1 MVRTNA
7 DLASIWGVRM
17 HKRKGMSEIKNIGFI
32 STRFAGTDG
41 VSLETGKWAEVLE
54 ELGYS
59 CFYFAGE
66 LDRPEERCMLCPKAH
81 FNHPEISSISDA
93 VFGNITRSEDVT
105 ERIRTVKRELTY
117 DVRSFIRTFQ
127 IDIMIVENAFAIPMN
142 IPLGLALTD
151 VVAETAI
158 PTVAHNHDFFWERK
172 RFLVNSVWDYLNK
185 AFPPRHPFIRQVVI
199 NSEARSQLAFR
210 RGAAAIIIP
219 NVMNYAKPPPPPDD
233 YACDVREAFDVA
245 EDQYLVLQPTRIV
258 QRKGIEHAIEL
269 VRRLGTRGI
278 KAKLVIS
285 HACGDEGDGYERR
298 VREYSELLG
307 VNTLFVSDLIGDE
320 RGTTADGRKVYTL
333 FDVYPHTDLVTYPST
348 YEGFGNAF
356 LEAVYF
362 KKPIVINTYSIYAT
376 DIKPKGFKLIEM
388 DEYIGED
395 TLSKIVDILEDKA
408 KAQDMA
414 ERNYNVAKRFYS
426 YANLRRKLKFVLS
439 DFFGEE

>member
-1 MVRTNA
+1 MT
-7 DLASIWGVRM
+7 
-17 HKRKGMSEIKNIGFI
+17 KRKRITQINNIGFV
-32 STRFAGTDG
+32 STRIAGTDG
-41 VSLETGKWAEVLE
+41 VSLEAGKWAEVLE

-219 NVMNYAKPPPPPDD
+219 NVMNYGKPPPPPDD
-233 YACDVREAFDVA
+233 YANDVREALGVTKD
-245 EDQYLVLQPTRIV
+245 EYLILQPTRIV

-269 VRRLGTRGI
+269 VSRLGRKGVN
-278 KAKLVIS
+278 AKLVIS
-285 HACGDEGDGYERR
+285 HAAGDEGGDYERR
-298 VREYSELLG
+298 VREYSKLMR
-307 VNTLFVSDLIGDE
+307 VDTLFISDLIRDE
-320 RGTTADGRKVYTL
+320 RGKTADGRKVYRL
-333 FDVYPHTDLVTYPST
+333 FDVYPHADLVTYPSL

-362 KKPIVINTYSIYAT
+362 KKPILVNTYSIYQH
-376 DIKPKGFKLIEM
+376 DIKPKGFKMIEM
-388 DEYIGED
+388 DEYISEETVDQVVHILQNKSLSSKMVED
-395 TLSKIVDILEDKA
+395 
-408 KAQDMA
+408 
-414 ERNYNVAKRFYS
+414 NYNVAKRFYS

>member
-1 MVRTNA
+1 MT
-7 DLASIWGVRM
+7 
-17 HKRKGMSEIKNIGFI
+17 KRKRITQINNIGFV
-32 STRFAGTDG
+32 STRIAGTDG

-117 DVRSFIRTFQ
+117 DVRSFIRMFQ

-219 NVMNYAKPPPPPDD
+219 NVMNYGKLPPPPPDD
-233 YACDVREAFDVA
+233 YANDVREALGVTKD
-245 EDQYLVLQPTRIV
+245 EYLILQPTRIV

-269 VRRLGTRGI
+269 VSRLGRKGVN
-278 KAKLVIS
+278 AKLVIS
-285 HACGDEGDGYERR
+285 HAAGDEGGDYERR
-298 VREYSELLG
+298 VREYSKIMR
-307 VNTLFVSDLIGDE
+307 VDTLFISDLIRDE
-320 RGTTADGRKVYTL
+320 RGKTADGRKVYRL
-333 FDVYPHTDLVTYPST
+333 FDVYPHADLVTYPSL

-362 KKPIVINTYSIYAT
+362 KKPILVNTYSIYQH
-376 DIKPKGFKLIEM
+376 DIKPKGFKIIEM
-388 DEYIGED
+388 DEYISEETVD
-395 TLSKIVDILEDKA
+395 QVVHILQNKSLSSK
-408 KAQDMA
+408 MA
-414 ERNYNVAKRFYS
+414 EDNYNVAKRFYS

>member
-1 MVRTNA
+1 M
-7 DLASIWGVRM
+7 I
-17 HKRKGMSEIKNIGFI
+17 KRKRITRINNIGFV
-32 STRFAGTDG
+32 STRIAGTDG

-117 DVRSFIRTFQ
+117 DVRSFIRMFQ

-219 NVMNYAKPPPPPDD
+219 NVMNYGKLPPPPPDD
-233 YACDVREAFDVA
+233 YANDVREALGVTKD
-245 EDQYLVLQPTRIV
+245 EYLILQPTRIV

-269 VRRLGTRGI
+269 VSRLGRKGVN
-278 KAKLVIS
+278 AKLVIS
-285 HACGDEGDGYERR
+285 HAAGDEGGDYERR
-298 VREYSELLG
+298 VREYSKIMR
-307 VNTLFVSDLIGDE
+307 VDTLFISDLIRDE
-320 RGTTADGRKVYTL
+320 RGKTADGGKVYRL
-333 FDVYPHTDLVTYPST
+333 FDVYPHADLVTYPSL

-362 KKPIVINTYSIYAT
+362 KKPILVNTYSIYQH
-376 DIKPKGFKLIEM
+376 DIKPKGFKIIEM
-388 DEYIGED
+388 DEYISEETVD
-395 TLSKIVDILEDKA
+395 QVVHILQNKSLSSK
-408 KAQDMA
+408 MA
-414 ERNYNVAKRFYS
+414 EDNYNVAKRFYS

>member
-1 MVRTNA
+1 MT
-7 DLASIWGVRM
+7 
-17 HKRKGMSEIKNIGFI
+17 KRKRITQINNIGFV
-32 STRFAGTDG
+32 STRIAGTDG
-41 VSLETGKWAEVLE
+41 VSLEAGKWAEVLE

-219 NVMNYAKPPPPPDD
+219 NVMNYGKLPPPPPDD
-233 YACDVREAFDVA
+233 YANDVREALGVTRD
-245 EDQYLVLQPTRIV
+245 EYLILQPTRIV

-269 VRRLGTRGI
+269 VSRLGRKGVN
-278 KAKLVIS
+278 AKLVIS
-285 HACGDEGDGYERR
+285 HAAGDEGGDYERR
-298 VREYSELLG
+298 VREYSKLMR
-307 VNTLFVSDLIGDE
+307 VDTLFISDLIRDE
-320 RGTTADGRKVYTL
+320 RGKTADGRKVYRL
-333 FDVYPHTDLVTYPST
+333 FDVYPHADLVTYPSL

-362 KKPIVINTYSIYAT
+362 KKPILVNTYSIYQH
-376 DIKPKGFKLIEM
+376 DIKPKGFKMIEM
-388 DEYIGED
+388 DEYISEETVDQVVHILQNKSLSSKMVED
-395 TLSKIVDILEDKA
+395 
-408 KAQDMA
+408 
-414 ERNYNVAKRFYS
+414 NYNVAKRFYS

>member
-1 MVRTNA
+1 MT
-7 DLASIWGVRM
+7 
-17 HKRKGMSEIKNIGFI
+17 KRKRITQINNIGFV
-32 STRFAGTDG
+32 STRIAGTDG
-41 VSLETGKWAEVLE
+41 VSLEAGKWAEVLE

-93 VFGNITRSEDVT
+93 VFGNIIRSEDVT

-117 DVRSFIRTFQ
+117 DVRSFIKTFQ

-219 NVMNYAKPPPPPDD
+219 NVMNYGKLPPPPPDD
-233 YACDVREAFDVA
+233 YANDVREALGVTRD
-245 EDQYLVLQPTRIV
+245 EYLILQPTRIV

-269 VRRLGTRGI
+269 VSRLGRKGVN
-278 KAKLVIS
+278 AKLVIS
-285 HACGDEGDGYERR
+285 HAAGDEGGDYERR
-298 VREYSELLG
+298 VREYSKLMR
-307 VNTLFVSDLIGDE
+307 VDTLFISDLIRDE
-320 RGTTADGRKVYTL
+320 RGKTADGRKVYRL
-333 FDVYPHTDLVTYPST
+333 FDVYPHADLVTYPSL

-362 KKPIVINTYSIYAT
+362 KKPILVNTYSIYQH
-376 DIKPKGFKLIEM
+376 DIKPKGFKIIEM
-388 DEYIGED
+388 DEYISEETVD
-395 TLSKIVDILEDKA
+395 QVVHILQNKSLSSK
-408 KAQDMA
+408 MA
-414 ERNYNVAKRFYS
+414 EDNYNVAKRFYS

>member
-1 MVRTNA
+1 MT
-7 DLASIWGVRM
+7 
-17 HKRKGMSEIKNIGFI
+17 KRITQINNIGFV
-32 STRFAGTDG
+32 STRIAGTDG

-54 ELGYS
+54 ELGHS

-93 VFGNITRSEDVT
+93 VFGKITRSEDVT

-172 RFLVNSVWDYLNK
+172 RFLVNSVWGYLNK

-245 EDQYLVLQPTRIV
+245 EDQYLILQPTRIV

-269 VRRLGTRGI
+269 VNGLRRKGLS
-278 KAKLVIS
+278 AKLVIS
-285 HACGDEGDGYERR
+285 HGGDDEGGAYERR
-298 VREYSELLG
+298 LREYSKLME
-307 VNTLFVSDLIGDE
+307 VDTLFISDLIGDE
-320 RGTTADGRKVYTL
+320 RGKTADGRKVYRL
-333 FDVYPHTDLVTYPST
+333 FDVYPHADLVTYPSS

-362 KKPIVINTYSIYAT
+362 KKPILVNTYSIYQH
-376 DIKPKGFKLIEM
+376 DIKPKGFKMIEM
-388 DEYIGED
+388 DEYISEETVD
-395 TLSKIVDILEDKA
+395 QVVHTLENKSWASK
-408 KAQDMA
+408 MA
-414 ERNYNVAKRFYS
+414 EHNYSVAKRFYS
-426 YANLRRKLKFVLS
+426 YVNLRRKLKFVLS

>member
-1 MVRTNA
+1 MT
-7 DLASIWGVRM
+7 
-17 HKRKGMSEIKNIGFI
+17 KRKRITQINNIGFV
-32 STRFAGTDG
+32 STRIAGTDG
-41 VSLETGKWAEVLE
+41 VSLEAGKWAEVLE

-117 DVRSFIRTFQ
+117 DVRSFIKTFQ

-219 NVMNYAKPPPPPDD
+219 NVMNYGKLPPPPPDD
-233 YACDVREAFDVA
+233 YANDVREALGVTRD
-245 EDQYLVLQPTRIV
+245 EYLILQPTRIV

-269 VRRLGTRGI
+269 VSRLGRKGVN
-278 KAKLVIS
+278 AKLVIS
-285 HACGDEGDGYERR
+285 HAAGDEGGDYERR
-298 VREYSELLG
+298 VREYSKLMR
-307 VNTLFVSDLIGDE
+307 VDTLFISDLIRDE
-320 RGTTADGRKVYTL
+320 RGKTADGRKVYRL
-333 FDVYPHTDLVTYPST
+333 FDVYPHADLVTYPSL

-362 KKPIVINTYSIYAT
+362 KKPILVNTYSIYQH
-376 DIKPKGFKLIEM
+376 DIKPKGFKIIEM
-388 DEYIGED
+388 DEYISEETVD
-395 TLSKIVDILEDKA
+395 QVVHILQNKSLSSK
-408 KAQDMA
+408 MA
-414 ERNYNVAKRFYS
+414 EDNYNVAKRFYS

>member
-1 MVRTNA
+1 MT
-7 DLASIWGVRM
+7 
-17 HKRKGMSEIKNIGFI
+17 KRKRITQINNIGFV
-32 STRFAGTDG
+32 STRIAGTDG

-54 ELGYS
+54 ELGHS

-93 VFGNITRSEDVT
+93 VFGKITRSEDVT

-245 EDQYLVLQPTRIV
+245 EDQYLILQPTRIV

-269 VRRLGTRGI
+269 VNGLRRKGLS
-278 KAKLVIS
+278 AKLVIS
-285 HACGDEGDGYERR
+285 HAGDDEGGAYERR
-298 VREYSELLG
+298 LREYSKLMR
-307 VNTLFVSDLIGDE
+307 VDTLFISDLIGDE
-320 RGTTADGRKVYTL
+320 RGKTADGRKVYRL
-333 FDVYPHTDLVTYPST
+333 FDVYPHADLVTYPSL

-362 KKPIVINTYSIYAT
+362 KKPILVNTYSIYQH
-376 DIKPKGFKLIEM
+376 DIKPKGFKMIEM
-388 DEYIGED
+388 DEYISEE
-395 TLSKIVDILEDKA
+395 TVDQVVHILQNKSIASE
-408 KAQDMA
+408 MA
-414 ERNYNVAKRFYS
+414 EHNYNVAKRFYS

>member
-1 MVRTNA
+1 MT
-7 DLASIWGVRM
+7 
-17 HKRKGMSEIKNIGFI
+17 KRKRITQINNIGFV
-32 STRFAGTDG
+32 STRIAGTDG

-117 DVRSFIRTFQ
+117 DVRSFIRMFQ

-158 PTVAHNHDFFWERK
+158 PTIAHNHDFFWERK

-219 NVMNYAKPPPPPDD
+219 NVMNYGKLPPPPPDD
-233 YACDVREAFDVA
+233 YANDVREALGVTKD
-245 EDQYLVLQPTRIV
+245 EYLILQPTRIV

-269 VRRLGTRGI
+269 VSRLGRKGVN
-278 KAKLVIS
+278 AKLVIS
-285 HACGDEGDGYERR
+285 HAAGDEGGDYERR
-298 VREYSELLG
+298 VREYSKIMR
-307 VNTLFVSDLIGDE
+307 VDTLFISDLIRDE
-320 RGTTADGRKVYTL
+320 RGKTADGRKVYRL
-333 FDVYPHTDLVTYPST
+333 FDVYPHADLVTYPSL

-362 KKPIVINTYSIYAT
+362 KKPILVNTYSIYQH
-376 DIKPKGFKLIEM
+376 DIKPKGFKIIEM
-388 DEYIGED
+388 DEYISEETVD
-395 TLSKIVDILEDKA
+395 QVVHILQNKSLSSK
-408 KAQDMA
+408 MA
-414 ERNYNVAKRFYS
+414 EDNYNVAKRFYS

>member
-1 MVRTNA
+1 MT
-7 DLASIWGVRM
+7 
-17 HKRKGMSEIKNIGFI
+17 KRKRITQINNIGFV
-32 STRFAGTDG
+32 STRIAGTDG
-41 VSLETGKWAEVLE
+41 VSLEAGKWAEVLE

-219 NVMNYAKPPPPPDD
+219 NVMNYGKLPPPPPDD
-233 YACDVREAFDVA
+233 YANDVREALGVTRD
-245 EDQYLVLQPTRIV
+245 EYLILQPTRIV

-269 VRRLGTRGI
+269 VSRLGRKGVN
-278 KAKLVIS
+278 AKLVIS
-285 HACGDEGDGYERR
+285 HAAGDEGGDYERR
-298 VREYSELLG
+298 VREYSKLMR
-307 VNTLFVSDLIGDE
+307 VDTLFISDLIRDE
-320 RGTTADGRKVYTL
+320 RGKTADGRKVYRL
-333 FDVYPHTDLVTYPST
+333 FDVYPHADLVTYPSL

-362 KKPIVINTYSIYAT
+362 KKPILVNTYSIYQH
-376 DIKPKGFKLIEM
+376 DIKPKGFKIIEM
-388 DEYIGED
+388 DEYISEETVD
-395 TLSKIVDILEDKA
+395 QVVHILQNKSLSSK
-408 KAQDMA
+408 MA
-414 ERNYNVAKRFYS
+414 EDNYNVAKRFYS